1 MSLIIATI
9 NVRGFG
15 SLIKKN
21 YLRNF
26 LDDHRIDVACLQE
39 ITNSS
44 DKLTDSDYKYIMS
57 RGSSGLSTAIV
68 IKNHLKPKE
77 VQKDLNGLII
87 KLIFKNYSIININGY
102 SYKRENNFEKR
113 SRLFTKYVQKY
124 IQNNENTILLGDF
137 NTVTEKV
144 QPGKF
149 SSFLR
154 DLINCLNIKDSPN
167 I

>member
-57 RGSSGLSTAIV
+57 RGSSGLGTAIV
-68 IKNHLKPKE
+68 IKKP
-77 VQKDLNGLII
+77 
-87 KLIFKNYSIININGY
+87 FKT
-102 SYKRENNFEKR
+102 KR
-113 SRLFTKYVQKY
+113 STKRPKRAYHQT
-124 IQNNENTILLGDF
+124 NF
-137 NTVTEKV
+137 
-144 QPGKF
+144 
-149 SSFLR
+149 
-154 DLINCLNIKDSPN
+154 
-167 I
+167 